1 MNIVKKICFWI
12 GVFVFSFGAFMLL
25 ASLAV
30 APMYIIYRIR
40 DGTFSVASVF
50 EGFGLWL
57 FSDIVS
63 SVIAMFGWL
72 FAMELGH

>member
-1 MNIVKKICFWI
+1 MIRKICFWL
-12 GVFVFSFGAFMLL
+12 GVLVFAFGALMLV

-30 APMYIIYRIR
+30 APVFIIYRIR

-63 SVIAMFGWL
+63 SVIAIFGWL